1 MIFIATGTGIKVKDA
16 MVSKVITAKPT
27 DSAFSAAKIMKEE
40 DVGMLIVLEGKRPA
54 GIVTREDVVNKVV
67 VAKKDPENVK
77 LKEIMNSPIT
87 TISPDEDMAEAARI
101 MSQRGYKRLP
111 VISLGKLVGLISY
124 RDVVR
129 VAPGAVEVLRE
140 RLMREEEPESEA
152 EEKTEPTAG
161 ECELCGNYNETLH
174 NVNDRWVCSEC
185 KEEAG
190 EL

>member
-1 MIFIATGTGIKVKDA
+1 MPTGTGIKVKDA
-16 MVSKVITAKPT
+16 MVSKVVTANPS

-54 GIVTREDVVNKVV
+54 GVVTREDLINKIVVL
-67 VAKKDPENVK
+67 KKDFEKVK
-77 LKEIMNSPIT
+77 LKEIMNSPIA
-87 TISPDEDMAEAARI
+87 TISPDEDMSDAARI
-101 MSQRGYKRLP
+101 MSQRGLKRLP
-111 VISLGKLVGLISY
+111 VISMGKLVGLISY
-124 RDVVR
+124 RDVVK
-129 VAPGAVEVLRE
+129 VAQAAVEILRE

-152 EEKTEPTAG
+152 EEQKTEPTAG
-161 ECELCGNYNETLH
+161 ECELCGNYNETLR